1 MSRLR
6 PPSQS
11 KHRSL
16 QDPYAMINYL
26 ISSSLSVFALH
37 SRLQIPEN
45 TLVRSAFHLFW
56 EPFYINIFHVLHIV
70 LNGQPCPQREPFA
83 LDKLILCMQILGK

>member
-1 MSRLR
+1 MNRLR
-6 PPSQS
+6 LPSQG

-16 QDPYAMINYL
+16 QDPYAMIDYL

-45 TLVRSAFHLFW
+45 TLVRSSLNTSLSPLLGAIHFTLSSIDSSAF
-56 EPFYINIFHVLHIV
+56 
-70 LNGQPCPQREPFA
+70 REN
-83 LDKLILCMQILGK
+83 LLLWDKLILCMQKKGKS